1 MACRGFF
8 RAPQPGQ
15 LVGPCFSACPW
26 LCPPCLPPQV
36 SPWGSETQ
44 VLVSVYL
51 PSASPR
57 GPASF
62 LILTLPWEAAG
73 LRGET
78 GGEGARTLPG
88 AGGRASGGRPP
99 GADAALLPSCDTALA
114 RALNLELLLLPS
126 QTRAQEALT
135 LRSDGSWG
143 ARGIPAASPV
153 PSALCRHSSATSTR
167 PCCRAGPSPGRP
179 LPPSSGGT
187 SQPHQQG
194 GELATGT
201 LWHMPLIIQGALH
214 WGA

>member
-1 MACRGFF
+1 MPWFLPCPSARAARG
-8 RAPQPGQ
+8 A
-15 LVGPCFSACPW
+15 LL
-26 LCPPCLPPQV
+26 LCLPLAVPPCLPPQV

-135 LRSDGSWG
+135 LRSDGSCG

-187 SQPHQQG
+187 SQPRQQG

-201 LWHMPLIIQGALH
+201 LWHMPLIIQGALP
-214 WGA
+214 WAA